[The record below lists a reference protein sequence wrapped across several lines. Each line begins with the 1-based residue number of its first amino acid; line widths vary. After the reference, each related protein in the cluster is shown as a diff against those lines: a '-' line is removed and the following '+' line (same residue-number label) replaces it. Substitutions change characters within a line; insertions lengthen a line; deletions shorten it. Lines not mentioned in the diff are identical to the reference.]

1 MIELI
6 DVHKSFG
13 KKEVLRGVNLK
24 VVSGECLVILGR
36 SGTGKSVLLKHIV
49 GLIQPNRGKVIV
61 DGVDINRISEARLY
75 EIRRNIGF
83 VFQGGALFDSMDV
96 FTNVAMPLI
105 ENKKF
110 SDKEIEERV
119 MHVLGLVDLQDA
131 AFLMPSE
138 LSGGMRKR
146 VAIARALVAEPGY
159 ILYDEPT
166 TGLDPI
172 ISDRIN
178 DLMIELNSQLGVT
191 SVVVTHDIHSALR
204 IADRIVLLSNG
215 VIKVNTKRSDVW
227 NVDDPEF
234 RDFLRVFKALKEIE

>member
-13 KKEVLRGVNLK
+13 PKKVLQGVNLK
-24 VVSGECLVILGR
+24 IVTGECMVILGR

-49 GLIQPNRGKVIV
+49 GLIQPEKGKVLV
-61 DGVDINRISEARLY
+61 EGVDINQISEGKLY
-75 EIRRNIGF
+75 EIRRKIGF

-105 ENKKF
+105 ESRNM
-110 SDKEIEERV
+110 SEEEIKYRV
-119 MHVLGLVDLQDA
+119 MHVLALVDMEESA
-131 AFLMPSE
+131 YLMPSE

-146 VAIARALVAEPGY
+146 VAIARALVASPQY

-172 ISDRIN
+172 ISERIN
-178 DLMIELNSQLGVT
+178 DLMIELNSQIGVT
-191 SVVVTHDIHSALR
+191 SVVVTHDIHSALK

-215 VIKVNTKRSDVW
+215 IIKVDVRREDVW
-227 NVDDPEF
+227 NVSDPEF
-234 RDFLRVFKALKEIE
+234 RDFLRVFKALKALE

>member
-1 MIELI
+1 M
-6 DVHKSFG
+6 
-13 KKEVLRGVNLK
+13 
-24 VVSGECLVILGR
+24 
-36 SGTGKSVLLKHIV
+36 
-49 GLIQPNRGKVIV
+49 
-61 DGVDINRISEARLY
+61 Y